1 MSDLIQFEEKDIPAL
16 ITYLKRDV
24 FHLTFVIQDIK
35 DLKLQPPNQTVWVQM
50 SPNNEIEA
58 AIIHQNQ
65 PSKGDCYVHSE
76 IPDKMAAEKIAI
88 LLNDM
93 FKNGQIQYLSMAT
106 PVFKMLETHLVYNVP
121 MYDSYTL
128 RFDRFNRHKESI
140 IDAKLHDAEI
150 AGKRDL
156 QDLIGFYR
164 RVAKEEPEVS
174 SGDANIQ
181 EIQNNIEGDL
191 NPVAF
196 VRENETGKI
205 VSAAKI
211 SVENDDSGCVTAVAT
226 EKKYRHR
233 GYASS
238 CIYRLIQDLSNKR
251 KEVFIGYGPKE
262 PHLERLYGKLGFE
275 FMRTN
280 MVIMAKD

>member
-1 MSDLIQFEEKDIPAL
+1 MSTLIQFEEKDIPAL

-35 DLKLQPPNQTVWVQM
+35 NLKLRPPDQTVWVQM
-50 SPNNEIEA
+50 SPNQKIEA

-65 PSKGDCYVHSE
+65 PEKGDCYIHSE
-76 IPDKMAAEKIAI
+76 IPQEMAVAEISN

-93 FKNGQIQYLSMAT
+93 FENGQIQYLSMAT
-106 PVFKMLETHLVYNVP
+106 TLFKMLESHLVYDMP

-128 RFDRFNRHKESI
+128 RLDRFNKHKESVI
-140 IDAKLHDAEI
+140 GAVQQDAEI

-156 QDLIGFYR
+156 QDLVDFYL

-174 SGDANIQ
+174 SAGESIQ
-181 EIQNNIEGDL
+181 EIQSFIEDSL

-196 VRENETGKI
+196 IRENETGRI

-238 CIYRLIQDLSNKR
+238 CIYRLIQDLSNKG
-251 KEVFIGYGPKE
+251 KEVFIGYGPEE
-262 PHLERLYGKLGFE
+262 PHLERLYGKLGFD

-280 MVIMAKD
+280 MVIIRKD